1 MTDAAIVF
9 VPAGRDKLG
18 EALQGCRLVLLVA
31 THVEAEPL
39 RVALGDAQQHTV
51 ATKTLYVGD
60 MRSPNAPVLRTAL
73 AVSGCDKVNAA
84 MTLTCL
90 LQAMSTAPEL
100 VLQVGIAGGFAARWS
115 PVRARPGDV
124 VIATQDSYS
133 DTGSSTPE
141 GWISAAELGIPIAQ
155 VDGAELGGVFP
166 ADPELVEWALD
177 VLGGAG
183 LGLGDGQT
191 EAPDVLAGPF
201 VTSST
206 VTGLDDEAKLIGE
219 RWGALAESMEGAA
232 AAHVCALHGVPFLE
246 LRAISNVVGDRDR
259 SGWLVEDAAQ
269 TAARAALVL
278 VAAMAAKGSV

>member
-1 MTDAAIVF
+1 VSVF
-9 VPAGRDKLG
+9 CEALG
-18 EALQGCRLVLLVA
+18 EALRGCRLVLLAA
-31 THVEAEPL
+31 TDAEAEPL
-39 RVALGDAQQHTV
+39 RAALGDSEQHTV

-60 MRSPNAPVLRTAL
+60 IRGPQAPALRTAL

-90 LQAMSTAPEL
+90 LQAMSPAPEL

-124 VIATQDSYS
+124 VIATQDCYS
-133 DTGSSTPE
+133 DTGCSTPE
-141 GWISAAELGIPIAQ
+141 GWMSAAQLGLPITQ
-155 VDGAELGGVFP
+155 VDGVESGGVFP
-166 ADPELVEWALD
+166 VDPELVEWALD
-177 VLGGAG
+177 VLGGSGRG
-183 LGLGDGQT
+183 LGEGQT

-206 VTGLDDEAKLIGE
+206 VTGLNDEAKLIGE

-232 AAHVCALHGVPFLE
+232 AAHVCALHGVPFLQ

-269 TAARAALVL
+269 TAARAALAL
-278 VAAMAAKGSV
+278 VVAMAAKGGV